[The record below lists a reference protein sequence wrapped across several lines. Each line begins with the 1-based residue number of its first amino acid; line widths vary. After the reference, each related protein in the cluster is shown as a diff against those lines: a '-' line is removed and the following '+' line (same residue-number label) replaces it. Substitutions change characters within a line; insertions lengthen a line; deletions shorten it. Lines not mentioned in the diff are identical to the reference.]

1 MGHEVPGVLHYGK
14 AALFIFRARTRV
26 HFVHGRGRVQ
36 GNIFGFRKGRGCAI
50 IMPCKKNKEH
60 EMFTKLLFKRIL
72 PTLVALALL
81 TLGGLWLYGYFG
93 VKQGWIG
100 VADYPGLNA
109 VTKHG
114 ADAAGGMGALM
125 KAKVKGAF
133 GM

>member
-1 MGHEVPGVLHYGK
+1 
-14 AALFIFRARTRV
+14 
-26 HFVHGRGRVQ
+26 
-36 GNIFGFRKGRGCAI
+36 
-50 IMPCKKNKEH
+50 
-60 EMFTKLLFKRIL
+60 MFTKLLFKRIL

-114 ADAAGGMGALM
+114 ADTAGGIGALM